1 MKRLLVAMA
10 AVAAVATAFAKIT
23 ATNEFESSFAD
34 FVADT
39 AGEDASELASYA
51 SDAPAFSA
59 PYPCSGFGAKY
70 LSLDTGNATL
80 WRTNA
85 TEGDVCFDMAMQFNS
100 RTSAP
105 AVEIGR
111 AHV

>member
-39 AGEDASELASYA
+39 AGEDASEL
-51 SDAPAFSA
+51 
-59 PYPCSGFGAKY
+59 
-70 LSLDTGNATL
+70 
-80 WRTNA
+80 
-85 TEGDVCFDMAMQFNS
+85 
-100 RTSAP
+100 TS
-105 AVEIGR
+105 
-111 AHV
+111 